1 MRAMAFFFVAAIGLG
16 ALAPAIAQTGTPQG
30 PTPAPTPSQ
39 VTPAQTA
46 APTPA
51 QAQVPTPTPAPGA
64 ASPATP
70 DQGQPDAVDNAM
82 AGEEIT
88 LAARPAL
95 SLKGDASWDNGF
107 ETLVKA
113 FATLQAEAKKAGLA
127 VDGRPEAFF
136 IQTDDTNFKYEA
148 LLPLKSAAPAGTTL
162 GNGVTAGETPAGKTV
177 RFPNSGP
184 YDDIDSVYEAIS
196 AYLDDKNITARSTGS
211 FMEEYLTDPKDSADP
226 ALRMN
231 VYVFIE

>member
-16 ALAPAIAQTGTPQG
+16 TLAPAAAQTGTPQG
-30 PTPAPTPSQ
+30 PAATPTPGP
-39 VTPAQTA
+39 VTPALVPA
-46 APTPA
+46 PA
-51 QAQVPTPTPAPGA
+51 QAQAPTPAPGA
-64 ASPATP
+64 GAATP
-70 DQGQPDAVDNAM
+70 GQGQPDAVDNAV
-82 AGEEIT
+82 AGEEVT

-113 FATLQAEAKKAGLA
+113 FATLDAQAKKAGLA
-127 VDGRPEAFF
+127 VDGRPLAFF

-148 LLPLKSAAPAGTTL
+148 LLPLKSPAPAGAGL
-162 GNGVTAGETPAGKTV
+162 GDGVTTGETPAGKTV

-196 AYLDDKNITARSTGS
+196 AYLDDKSITARSTGS

-226 ALRMN
+226 GLRMN